1 MTIDATA
8 PGLRPSAQPES
19 APPRIV
25 QAGSAPPRIA
35 MCAPDHFEVSYT
47 INPWMRPD
55 EWAARRGE
63 LAGAAA
69 AGWSLLRRRLQQL
82 GATIDLVP
90 PRSGL
95 PDLVF
100 TANAAVVLD
109 GRALV
114 ARFRHPE
121 RRPEEPHF
129 RRFFDGLAGRG
140 LLDEV
145 HDMPPGV
152 CLEGAGDCVHDAGRG
167 LFFLGYGFRSDREA
181 AAVVADLFGEE
192 VEPLEL
198 VDPRFYHMDTAL
210 CPLTGGEVL
219 YVPGAFSAEGRG
231 RLRERI
237 GAERLIEVPEA
248 DAVRLAANAVNLGR
262 DVVLAEASD
271 DLKAALG
278 ERDYRVHEVP
288 IRSFGLSGGSA
299 FCLTLRLDR
308 RSSRAARTAPA
319 TAADAAGQP
328 ALLD

>member
-8 PGLRPSAQPES
+8 PGLWPSAQPES
-19 APPRIV
+19 AWPEPARPRI
-25 QAGSAPPRIA
+25 I

-55 EWAARRGE
+55 EWEARRAE
-63 LAGAAA
+63 LSGAAA
-69 AGWSLLRRRLQQL
+69 AGWSALRNRLHQL
-82 GATIDLVP
+82 GAAVELVAP
-90 PRSGL
+90 HPGL

-109 GRALV
+109 GKALV

-140 LLDEV
+140 LLDAV
-145 HDMPPGV
+145 HDMPPGL

-167 LFFLGYGFRSDREA
+167 VFFLGHGFRSDREA

-210 CPLTGGEVL
+210 CPLSGGEVL

-237 GAERLIEVPEA
+237 GADRLIAVPEA

-278 ERDYRVHEVP
+278 ERGYRVHEVP

-308 RSSRAARTAPA
+308 RSVRAAAAAPE
-319 TAADAAGQP
+319 TAAEVAAQP